1 MNQSKTDN
9 SLKAQNLH
17 LSNVQLKYSLKY
29 ILKVKQ
35 AGLRRS
41 IPSQALP
48 CRNRN
53 PSFSVKKSNINK
65 NKCVRS
71 N

>member
-29 ILKVKQ
+29 ILKLKQ

-48 CRNRN
+48 RIRWT
-53 PSFSVKKSNINK
+53 SMKQKVSG
-65 NKCVRS
+65 
-71 N
+71 